1 MCFSLLNYSYLSL
14 PNALKL
20 GRATCV
26 YIQKEQYKPSTYKRN
41 NMKMKSSQMFF
52 FVELF
57 ILVFYVHEH
66 ICSEVFLRL
75 NVRHHVTSQRK
86 PNTAKHTSQQ
96 QTIRTDH
103 HPGHSYSMAVT
114 ANTPPRG
121 DRPPPRRKTDSE
133 TMAKGGKGRN
143 KRCAS
148 DGGNTAD
155 KSHKRSSAE
164 GDNDKSK
171 RMTATDVRDKSST
184 KGDGATT
191 PHDHDAETN
200 LQKDPRPSPHE
211 KNDQESMD
219 KVTKGEKKRSASY
232 SGNMG
237 DKSRKRSSAEGYN
250 DK

>member
-1 MCFSLLNYSYLSL
+1 
-14 PNALKL
+14 
-20 GRATCV
+20 
-26 YIQKEQYKPSTYKRN
+26 
-41 NMKMKSSQMFF
+41 
-52 FVELF
+52 
-57 ILVFYVHEH
+57 
-66 ICSEVFLRL
+66 
-75 NVRHHVTSQRK
+75 
-86 PNTAKHTSQQ
+86 
-96 QTIRTDH
+96 
-103 HPGHSYSMAVT
+103 MAVT

-171 RMTATDVRDKSST
+171 CMTATDVHDKSST